1 LCVVFPPGQTVAEG
15 AYVRGFLQ
23 YTGFHQAS
31 AAIKA
36 SQNVAIQQWLAG
48 QDAPGRQI
56 GQLRVPTLVADG
68 TLDQLDPTANDRLL
82 AAGPLPRRR
91 PCLLVPRRVEVS
103 PRRRGVHRV
112 SNMSCATT

>member
-82 AAGPLPRRR
+82 AATVPHAKLVLYPGAGHAFLFQDASRFLP
-91 PCLLVPRRVEVS
+91 VVEAFI
-103 PRRRGVHRV
+103 G
-112 SNMSCATT
+112 